1 MADVDKKVVKVV
13 MTGFGPFMNIASN
26 PSWTVV
32 QEAEQLLSHNAD
44 MKLVCVQELTVV
56 YSEVSKRIKQ
66 MHDDFTPDLSI
77 HVGVA
82 KGYDKITIES
92 QSVRSGYTIEDV
104 NGKTPLGSQAVTEAL
119 VPPKECI
126 ITSIDVEKIFII
138 CCEKLAGKVGFQV
151 STDPGLYLCGFCYYS
166 SLHCNTSSLF
176 IHIPD
181 KDEPYSIAEMV
192 KAVVLI
198 VELAVQQIKLR
209 LTQ

>member
-1 MADVDKKVVKVV
+1 MADVDKKIVKVA

-26 PSWTVV
+26 PSWAVV
-32 QEAEQLLSHNAD
+32 QEAEQLLSQNVD
-44 MKLVCVQELTVV
+44 MKLVCVQELAVV
-56 YSEVSKRIKQ
+56 YSAVSEKIKQ
-66 MHDDFTPDLSI
+66 MHEDFTPDLSI

-92 QSVRSGYTIEDV
+92 QSVRSGYVIEDV
-104 NGKTPLGSQAVTEAL
+104 NGKAPMGFQAVTDAL
-119 VPPKECI
+119 VSPKECI
-126 ITSIDVEKIFII
+126 VTSIDVEEIFRI
-138 CCEKLAGKVGFQV
+138 CCKKLEGKVGFQV

-166 SLHCNTSSLF
+166 SLYCNPSSLF

-198 VELAVQQIKLR
+198 VEHAVQQIKLR

>member
-1 MADVDKKVVKVV
+1 MADADKKVVKVA

-32 QEAEQLLSHNAD
+32 QEAEQLLSQNAD
-44 MKLVCVQELTVV
+44 MKLVCAQELTVV
-56 YSEVSKRIKQ
+56 YSEVSKKIKQ

-92 QSVRSGYTIEDV
+92 QSVRSGYAIEDV
-104 NGKTPLGSQAVTEAL
+104 NGNTPLGFQAVTDTL
-119 VPPKECI
+119 VAPKECI
-126 ITSIDVEKIFII
+126 VTSIDVQEILRY
-138 CCEKLAGKVGFQV
+138 CCERLAGKVGFQV
-151 STDPGLYLCGFCYYS
+151 SADPGLYLCGFCYYS

-192 KAVVLI
+192 KAIVLI
-198 VELAVQQIKLR
+198 VEHAVHQIKHR
-209 LTQ
+209 LTK